1 MDFVA
6 GRAVRLGSQAVRR
19 TTEGSQTLRPPRNK
33 VPGSKGLSAFGGV
46 EGQRPRLA
54 SFPRLPPKRTP

>member
-1 MDFVA
+1 MD
-6 GRAVRLGSQAVRR
+6 
-19 TTEGSQTLRPPRNK
+19 
-33 VPGSKGLSAFGGV
+33 KGLSAFGGV